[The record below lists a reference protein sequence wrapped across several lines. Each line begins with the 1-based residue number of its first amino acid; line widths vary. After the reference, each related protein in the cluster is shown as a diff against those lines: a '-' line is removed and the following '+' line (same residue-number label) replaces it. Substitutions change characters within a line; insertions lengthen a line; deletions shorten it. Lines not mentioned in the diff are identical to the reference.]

1 MAWAFHKLSKR
12 KEFNTQQVQ
21 KLKKIGIK
29 LIVKLKET
37 FLSMAN
43 NLVLIQE
50 WLSSSKFSR
59 MLIQTKEELWWKVSK
74 LQEEPFYQPI
84 GMMSQRKIMK
94 EETDHHHL
102 KVKNGRKENFDF
114 WQKSLITILYF
125 EK

>member
-59 MLIQTKEELWWKVSK
+59 MLIQTKEEL
-74 LQEEPFYQPI
+74 
-84 GMMSQRKIMK
+84 
-94 EETDHHHL
+94 
-102 KVKNGRKENFDF
+102 
-114 WQKSLITILYF
+114 
-125 EK
+125 